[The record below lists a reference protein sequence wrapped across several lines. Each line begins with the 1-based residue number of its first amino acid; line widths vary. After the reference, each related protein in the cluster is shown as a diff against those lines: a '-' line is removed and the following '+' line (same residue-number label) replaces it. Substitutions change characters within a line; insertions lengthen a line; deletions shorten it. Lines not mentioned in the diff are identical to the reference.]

1 MPSAT
6 VTVLVPRVEVGK
18 VVQKQSK
25 AVSRGQVR
33 AGRRTGSWKERGMV
47 GSWMPKVPIIST
59 HLQQAGEGGRPR
71 ERSGEEGVS
80 VGEWFRGSC

>member
-25 AVSRGQVR
+25 AVTRGQVR
-33 AGRRTGSWKERGMV
+33 AGRRADSWKAGRRAEGR
-47 GSWMPKVPIIST
+47 WITAKPIST
-59 HLQQAGEGGRPR
+59 HLRR
-71 ERSGEEGVS
+71 
-80 VGEWFRGSC
+80 RGDGWK

>member
-47 GSWMPKVPIIST
+47 GSWMPMVPIIST
-59 HLQQAGEGGRPR
+59 HLQQAGETKRKR
-71 ERSGEEGVS
+71 ESGEEA
-80 VGEWFRGSC
+80 